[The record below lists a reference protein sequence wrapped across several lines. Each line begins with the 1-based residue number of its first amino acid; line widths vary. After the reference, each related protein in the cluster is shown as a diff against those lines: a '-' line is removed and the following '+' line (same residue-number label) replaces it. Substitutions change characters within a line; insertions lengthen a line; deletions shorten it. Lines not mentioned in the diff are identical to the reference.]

1 MYRTDDIKT
10 GLLNVIGWRQYYD
23 TAEFTIAD
31 SLTVTETGQYFQDVH
46 PLLSLD
52 NLKAIA
58 PDFKRI
64 TYPAWVTTTQ
74 YRVGDRVTVAS
85 TGNNYRAKIANQG
98 TSPETAPLV
107 WERFDP
113 FSEWIEQKTQA
124 GIVKAVQRFYSE
136 NIAGETAKNIVESK
150 TLFDGC
156 GRLSETILSTNS
168 VVGLELIPIRAKGIT
183 LRIDKIG
190 LQFKGQG
197 NHVLYLMHSS
207 RVDPVKIVELTRV
220 RDGGMEWF
228 EPTEEILLPYVSDD
242 NDAGGSWFLVYDQQE
257 LPDGFEAVNKSKDW
271 STDPC
276 STCSRTEYL
285 NWQAWSKYL
294 EVHPFKVNNVERA
307 SDGDFNGDFNSDFF
321 TTPIKMWDMPD
332 QLYTYTSNYG
342 INLQVTIEC
351 DITDII
357 LEQRKSFQNV
367 IGLQVAES
375 LIREMAY
382 NPAFRI
388 GRSQQNHNRLELLY
402 ELDGDSQS
410 QKPSGIVYMLK
421 KAMEA
426 LKLDTKEM
434 SRICFPCKNGGVKYR
449 TV

>member
-1 MYRTDDIKT
+1 
-10 GLLNVIGWRQYYD
+10 
-23 TAEFTIAD
+23 
-31 SLTVTETGQYFQDVH
+31 
-46 PLLSLD
+46 LD
-52 NLKAIA
+52 NVKAIA
-58 PDFKRI
+58 PNFNSI
-64 TYPAWVTTTQ
+64 TYPAWLTSTT
-74 YRVGDRVTVAS
+74 YRIGDRVTVAS
-85 TGNNYRAKIANQG
+85 TGKSYRAKAASTG
-98 TSPETAPLV
+98 AEPETSPLI

-113 FSEWIEQKTQA
+113 FSEWLEQKTQA
-124 GIVKAVQRFYSE
+124 SIAKAIKRFYSE
-136 NIAGETAKNIVESK
+136 KMAAKTARNVVENK
-150 TLFDGC
+150 ALFDGA

-168 VVGLELIPIRAKGIT
+168 VVGFEIIPIRAKGIT

-207 RVDPVKIVELTRV
+207 RVDPVKIIELTRV

-228 EPTEEILLPYVSDD
+228 EPTETIYLPYVSDE

-257 LPDGFEAVNKSKDW
+257 LPEGFEAVNKSKDW

-276 STCSRTEYL
+276 STCSRREYL
-285 NWQAWSKYL
+285 DWQAWSKYL

-307 SDGDFNGDFNSDFF
+307 TDGDYSGDFNSDFF

-342 INLQVTIEC
+342 INLQVTVEC

-357 LEQRKSFQNV
+357 LEQKRSFQTV
-367 IGLQVAES
+367 LGLQLAS
-375 LIREMAY
+375 DFLREFAY

-388 GRSQQNHNRLELLY
+388 GRTQQNFNRNEVLY

-410 QKPSGIVYMLK
+410 EKYSGINYQLK
-421 KAMEA
+421 KALEA
-426 LKLDTKEM
+426 LSIDTGAM
-434 SRICFPCKNGGVKYR
+434 SRICFPCNNGGVKYR